1 IYQRI
6 IDNALWGMVRRLTG
20 QGCCM
25 LVVGLT
31 DSEIKQLETEE
42 NEARTITDIAL
53 EKLSQAPMLRHM
65 ERDRP
70 LVIILYTNPWAF
82 GAAVCQEHD
91 GILHPVRFVSKV
103 FKDTETRYTSAEE
116 EVLALVK
123 TLHTASHY
131 LLGQAITV
139 YTRYSLMKWLL
150 TSKRLTGRAKI
161 TSRHEEAMAHAH
173 FFQQKLMEERV
184 AAQNENV
191 ANPKASTT
199 RREYQVGEL
208 VWLYHE
214 LVKPGLVRKLAHLW
228 HGPYAIEERVS
239 EVVYRLISGTPEYF
253 QWCTFQGSIKPYVS
267 RIRRPVGR
275 AQVEGTLAF
284 DQALLPED
292 SWLDED
298 VEAGEYEVEEIM
310 DCRYMPRVRN
320 GRRQREYLV
329 KWVGYEEQSWVAEE
343 DLSCTAL

>member
-1 IYQRI
+1 H
-6 IDNALWGMVRRLTG
+6 V
-20 QGCCM
+20 
-25 LVVGLT
+25 
-31 DSEIKQLETEE
+31 
-42 NEARTITDIAL
+42 
-53 EKLSQAPMLRHM
+53 

-70 LVIILYTNPWAF
+70 LVIILHTNPWTF

-103 FKDTETRYTSAEE
+103 FKDTETRYTGAEQ

-131 LLGQAITV
+131 LFGQAITV
-139 YTRYSLMKWLL
+139 YTRYSLMKWLF
-150 TSKRLTGRAKI
+150 TSKSLTDRAKI

-173 FFQQKLMEERV
+173 YIQQEERV

-228 HGPYAIEERVS
+228 HGPYAIEGRVS

-253 QWCTFQGSIKPYVS
+253 QWCTFQGSSLNVS

-275 AQVEGTLAF
+275 AQVEGTFAF

-298 VEAGEYEVEEIM
+298 VEADEYEVEEIM

-320 GRRQREYLV
+320 GRRQREYLG

-343 DLSCTAL
+343 DLHVPRCCTSLMRDVHGRTDGKPLKMQMK